1 MTIPPSKPQSKAAR
15 NERRKAVAALFN
27 TLSVALMGGGAVPTD
42 QHRAHTKSR
51 ALGRCSP
58 GFCCFSVGA
67 ALCTWQTGGLTMDP
81 LLYAILV
88 LTAAGALVAV
98 GGLISM
104 WRNR

>member
-1 MTIPPSKPQSKAAR
+1 
-15 NERRKAVAALFN
+15 
-27 TLSVALMGGGAVPTD
+27 
-42 QHRAHTKSR
+42 
-51 ALGRCSP
+51 
-58 GFCCFSVGA
+58 
-67 ALCTWQTGGLTMDP
+67 MDP